1 MLNYRKL
8 KVIALS
14 IVLVAGMLLP
24 VGASAQDDVVRHGGL
39 FGYYYYGW
47 FNSELKE
54 VEEGG
59 LFRAGANE
67 DDLNCNLFNQNFSP
81 IFGDDIAGYNL
92 YNQSFEEVPL
102 GSGLLILTAAGA
114 GYALKK
120 RKSNKNSRTLKTH
133 IS

>member
-1 MLNYRKL
+1 MNNNKP
-8 KVIALS
+8 KI
-14 IVLVAGMLLP
+14 IVLSLLLIVGMLLP
-24 VGASAQDDVVRHGGL
+24 VGASAQQRNLYGGL
-39 FGYYYYGW
+39 FGYYGW

-67 DDLNCNLFNQNFSP
+67 DDFNCNLFNQNFSP

>member
-1 MLNYRKL
+1 MKNYSKRKAI
-8 KVIALS
+8 VLS

-24 VGASAQDDVVRHGGL
+24 VGALAQGYARRGGL

-67 DDLNCNLFNQNFSP
+67 DDFNCNLFNQNFSP

-92 YNQSFEEVPL
+92 YNQSFEEVPM

-120 RKSNKNSRTLKTH
+120 RKSNIKKHKS
-133 IS
+133 

>member
-1 MLNYRKL
+1 MTINNNKP
-8 KVIALS
+8 KVIVLS
-14 IVLVAGMLLP
+14 LLLILGMLLP
-24 VGASAQDDVVRHGGL
+24 VGASAQDYSRPGGL
-39 FGYYYYGW
+39 FSYYGW
-47 FNSELKE
+47 LNSELKE

-67 DDLNCNLFNQNFSP
+67 DDFNCNLFNQNFSP

-120 RKSNKNSRTLKTH
+120 RKSNKNSRTLNTH
-133 IS
+133 TS

>member
-1 MLNYRKL
+1 MSNNRL
-8 KVIALS
+8 KD
-14 IVLVAGMLLP
+14 IVLSLTLMAGMLLP
-24 VGASAQDDVVRHGGL
+24 ASAPAQKRDQYGGL
-39 FGYYYYGW
+39 FGYSTW
-47 FNSELKE
+47 FNLELEE

-59 LFRAGANE
+59 LFRAGVN
-67 DDLNCNLFNQNFSP
+67 DFNCNLFNQNFSP

-120 RKSNKNSRTLKTH
+120 RKSNKNSRTLKTY

>member
-1 MLNYRKL
+1 MKNYRKL
-8 KVIALS
+8 KAIALS
-14 IVLVAGMLLP
+14 IVLVAEMLLP
-24 VGASAQDDVVRHGGL
+24 VGVSAQDYARPGGL
-39 FGYYYYGW
+39 FGYYGW

-67 DDLNCNLFNQNFSP
+67 DGFNCNLFNQNFSP

-92 YNQSFEEVPL
+92 YNQSFEEAPL